1 MTWETT
7 SFPSLS
13 AFNHCVGIYHFTYQR
28 TVQLPLDTDVNGD
41 NNNSNSNNNLYRLW
55 HAFLL
60 SQDLCPFRFL
70 ENNVMKWSKS
80 ERDKQILKHIRGSYK
95 KGFLKKLAFNHNF
108 EAVVHV
114 PLRHQRRYKGDTK
127 EIQKDHSGEWYWEG
141 GCLAC
146 YFTKP

>member
-80 ERDKQILKHIRGSYK
+80 ERDKQISYNIPYMWNLEK
-95 KGFLKKLAFNHNF
+95 WNRWTYLQSRNRVTNVEKKLT
-108 EAVVHV
+108 V
-114 PLRHQRRYKGDTK
+114 TK
-127 EIQKDHSGEWYWEG
+127 SGEG
-141 GCLAC
+141 GWDELGDRDRHID
-146 YFTKP
+146 TTTHKIDN